1 MVPVE
6 VDSGLYHIT
15 RRISSGCKEGNML
28 TDKSCWTSGFVT
40 TLLRVPQLP
49 YLYVMPACVV
59 EDNEGRWGV
68 AGHPLGRNEA
78 EVAQGIV
85 AELWRGPNSTEMLWF
100 LKL

>member
-1 MVPVE
+1 M
-6 VDSGLYHIT
+6 
-15 RRISSGCKEGNML
+15 
-28 TDKSCWTSGFVT
+28 T

-68 AGHPLGRNEA
+68 AGHPLGRDEA

-100 LKL
+100 LESIWCKNPKYQTNTSAGRRALVA